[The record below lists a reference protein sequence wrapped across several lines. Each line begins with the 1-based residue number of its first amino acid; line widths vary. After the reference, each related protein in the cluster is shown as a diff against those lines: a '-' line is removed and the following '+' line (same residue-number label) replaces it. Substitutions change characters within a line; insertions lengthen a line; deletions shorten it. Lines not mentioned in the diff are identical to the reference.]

1 MIADNLRQKNR
12 VRRITNWI
20 IFGVM
25 MCISIT
31 VVIFAGK
38 SFFGTIYESKNAG
51 KEYEKLNKK
60 IFIEDPDKII
70 DNVSYETLNNNSDGN
85 AKDNTSVDWE
95 TLIAENDT
103 TKGILY
109 IPGTQ
114 IQLPFVQGFDN
125 QFYLHHSID
134 NSYSTAGTLFMD
146 CSLNQGIFSDNTII
160 YGHNMRN
167 GTMFGS
173 LGKYLDESYAK
184 EHNEIYVFTESNIN
198 TYEVFA
204 VYTTMN
210 GSDTYTTRFSNTENF
225 IKYKKYMAALSN
237 IDFGVDTDNNK
248 RVLTLS
254 TCYSGGDSK
263 LIRTVVQAQGK

>member
-1 MIADNLRQKNR
+1 MIADEIRKKNKSKQ
-12 VRRITNWI
+12 IINWI

-25 MCISIT
+25 ICISIA

-38 SFFGTIYESKNAG
+38 NFFGTIYESKNEG

-60 IFIEDPDKII
+60 IFIEEPDEITN
-70 DNVSYETLNNNSDGN
+70 NVSYETLDNNSDSNG
-85 AKDNTSVDWE
+85 DNNSFVDWK

-114 IQLPFVQGFDN
+114 IKLPFVQGVDN

-134 NSYSTAGTLFMD
+134 NSYSNAGTLFMD
-146 CSLNQGIFSDNTII
+146 CSLNQGVFSDNIII

-184 EHNEIYVFTESNIN
+184 KHNEIYVFTESNTK

-204 VYTTMN
+204 VYTTIN
-210 GSDTYTTRFSNTENF
+210 GSNTYTTRFSNTENF
-225 IKYKKYMAALSN
+225 IKYKNNMSAQSN

-254 TCYSGGDSK
+254 TCYSGGDSN
-263 LIRTVVQAQGK
+263 LIRTIVQAQEK

>member
-1 MIADNLRQKNR
+1 MIADNLRQKSR

-263 LIRTVVQAQGK
+263 LIRTVVQVQEK